1 MLGFNPL
8 GAEDTAEE
16 SKVDLEAG
24 LEAGMVVE
32 INGCWCC
39 GEWREVFGIF
49 WIWLVDMFLHR
60 ILHAFGTPGYCERDF
75 AIVVL

>member
-1 MLGFNPL
+1 
-8 GAEDTAEE
+8 
-16 SKVDLEAG
+16 
-24 LEAGMVVE
+24 MVVE